1 MCIISMV
8 EHVDCQLKILLRD
21 AWRERKRH
29 HAPFSL
35 RAPPTPATAA
45 SKQMKETK
53 HKT

>member
-1 MCIISMV
+1 MPGESGS
-8 EHVDCQLKILLRD
+8 HTTP
-21 AWRERKRH
+21 
-29 HAPFSL
+29 PFSL